1 MNKRRNLFFIFAS
14 LSLLVI
20 TMALSTLP
28 FGSVS
33 SSYARE
39 YGSTGIFSSLV
50 ETSLL
55 KSLDAYLPLVMYSLP
70 SPTPTP
76 TATATLTPTPTV
88 TPTPTQPSVD
98 TYTQC
103 RNAGL
108 NILDNG
114 FAVDGMTVSKS
125 GKIQSMR
132 VYLDV
137 AHTFVNDLVFTLEQE
152 STSKKLTLI
161 RNPVTSGGG
170 VCSGD
175 NIDVWLSDTYS
186 TPVNN
191 SCLTSLIPTI
201 SGYRRPYM
209 LLVPYNGE
217 QMAGNWQMVASDTR
231 AGDSGR
237 LNVWCLEFTYS
248 Q

>member
-1 MNKRRNLFFIFAS
+1 MRSGPPDRVMSEAYPYIEIITLCYNNKKYLQGSFAA
-14 LSLLVI
+14 I
-20 TMALSTLP
+20 
-28 FGSVS
+28 
-33 SSYARE
+33 E
-39 YGSTGIFSSLV
+39 
-50 ETSLL
+50 
-55 KSLDAYLPLVMYSLP
+55 KLDYPKDKIS
-70 SPTPTP
+70 
-76 TATATLTPTPTV
+76 
-88 TPTPTQPSVD
+88 
-98 TYTQC
+98 
-103 RNAGL
+103 L

-114 FAVDGMTVSKS
+114 FAVDGMTVPKS
-125 GKIQSMR
+125 GKIQSMS

-137 AHTFVNDLVFTLEQE
+137 THTFVNDLVFTLEQE

-175 NIDVWLSDTYS
+175 NIDVWLADIYS